1 MTDHED
7 LRGRR
12 NHQQGG
18 GRGHCQHP
26 DLLALRVQGVDEK
39 VFVKKI
45 KWTKLLSY
53 YWYIINIKPCK
64 ITLHIYLNYTSI
76 NTKALYIEYKVS
88 AVAYHN

>member
-1 MTDHED
+1 MKTSEAGVTISKVED
-7 LRGRR
+7 GDIVSI
-12 NHQQGG
+12 QISS
-18 GRGHCQHP
+18 P
-26 DLLALRVQGVDEK
+26 FEFK
-39 VFVKKI
+39 VSMKKFFVKKI